1 MRPYYLFI
9 CAVTYG
15 ELDEVVRCVFNN
27 KRLIMTINRREA
39 LALCIETFLMTNARR
54 VKAQD
59 LSGRTVIVVGAGL
72 AGLTAAQRLQSQ
84 GAKVV
89 VLEAGNYIGGR
100 VRTDRSLGAP
110 FEFGA
115 GWIHGPVSKNPTK
128 RLADQIGAE
137 TFVTDDENLEVF
149 NADGDFL
156 SDAQWDRFDGL
167 YEELEKA
174 FSESVQPGELS
185 IKDMLARTNPA
196 LLKDPLARWMISAF
210 FEFDIG
216 AGIENISAK
225 NGFQTGE
232 FPGADVIFTQGY
244 DVIITPLAKGL
255 DIRLNTPVSQ
265 IWYNGD
271 GVEVD
276 GLWADYAVCTVP
288 LGVLKAGRITFDP
301 PLPVAK
307 QKAITEVGFGTVTK
321 IALKFSDPFW
331 DTATQYFGI
340 FTKPD
345 GRWNYWQ
352 NYRTFSDEN
361 ILLGLSVGAYAPVA
375 DRMNKNEMTA
385 DALGVLRSVWGQD
398 VGTPQAVMK
407 TSWSQD
413 PNFYG
418 AYSYP
423 QVGGSI
429 AQFRDLW
436 EPVQE
441 RLFFA
446 GEHTL
451 FEHAGTTH
459 GALMSGRRAADAI
472 LGL

>member
-1 MRPYYLFI
+1 MFI

-39 LALCIETFLMTNARR
+39 LALSIETFLMTNARR

-115 GWIHGPVSKNPTK
+115 GWIHGAVSKNPTK
-128 RLADQIGAE
+128 RLADQIVAE

-167 YEELEKA
+167 YEELEEA
-174 FSESVQPGELS
+174 FYESVQPGELS

-216 AGIENISAK
+216 AG
-225 NGFQTGE
+225 
-232 FPGADVIFTQGY
+232 
-244 DVIITPLAKGL
+244 KG
-255 DIRLNTPVSQ
+255 
-265 IWYNGD
+265 
-271 GVEVD
+271 
-276 GLWADYAVCTVP
+276 
-288 LGVLKAGRITFDP
+288 
-301 PLPVAK
+301 
-307 QKAITEVGFGTVTK
+307 
-321 IALKFSDPFW
+321 
-331 DTATQYFGI
+331 
-340 FTKPD
+340 
-345 GRWNYWQ
+345 
-352 NYRTFSDEN
+352 
-361 ILLGLSVGAYAPVA
+361 
-375 DRMNKNEMTA
+375 MT
-385 DALGVLRSVWGQD
+385 
-398 VGTPQAVMK
+398 
-407 TSWSQD
+407 
-413 PNFYG
+413 
-418 AYSYP
+418 
-423 QVGGSI
+423 
-429 AQFRDLW
+429 
-436 EPVQE
+436 
-441 RLFFA
+441 
-446 GEHTL
+446 
-451 FEHAGTTH
+451 
-459 GALMSGRRAADAI
+459 
-472 LGL
+472 